1 MIETCHILLI
11 EDDAWLRESLT
22 TLFRHADFIVTTA
35 EDLHTARQLLD
46 QQSSPPFRIII
57 ADVSLPDG
65 NCLPLFT
72 ELNLSQQQIGKIL
85 MSANITEYARIEGL
99 KHGADDYICKP
110 LNPDELLLRVKALLR
125 RLRYHDE
132 CPSELKFL
140 HYILHL
146 ESRMLSY
153 KQYHCQLSESEHQLL
168 LQLIA
173 RQGHIVSREKLSRLL
188 TLPEHYAEGRAMD
201 ILVSR
206 LRKKL
211 LLQPELPNPIITYRG
226 KGYMLVAQ

>member
-1 MIETCHILLI
+1 MTETCHILLI
-11 EDDAWLRESLT
+11 EDDPWLQESLAS
-22 TLFRHADFIVTTA
+22 LFRHADFIVTTA
-35 EDLHTARQLLD
+35 GDLHTARRLLNQHD
-46 QQSSPPFRIII
+46 TTPFRIII

-65 NCLPLFT
+65 NCLPLFN
-72 ELNLSQQQIGKIL
+72 ELSLSQQQIGKIL

-99 KHGADDYICKP
+99 QHGADDYICKP
-110 LNPDELLLRVKALLR
+110 VNPDELLLRVKALLR
-125 RLRYHDE
+125 RLRYYDE
-132 CPSELKFL
+132 RPSELKFL

-146 ESRMLSY
+146 ESRMLSCG
-153 KQYHCQLSESEHQLL
+153 QQSCQLSESEHQLL

-188 TLPEHYAEGRAMD
+188 TLPGHYAEGRAMD

-211 LLQPELPNPIITYRG
+211 LLQPELSNPIITYRG